1 MLNKIAIILDVN
13 YYSWNGG
20 INYFNS
26 LAENLEEAKN
36 KLIIITGKKTSIDQK
51 KFNSKIQFIRTRYC
65 DPKTLPWFFR
75 KIIFSLINRDILLLH
90 FLSKNNIN
98 TVSHSVIL
106 GNQKKIK
113 VITWVPDMQQFV
125 LKSNFNKIE
134 SKKKI
139 KQYSKY
145 IKYSNKILFSS
156 HTEKNKFRKFFRINK
171 NINTSVIH
179 NLPSLIK
186 KNKIVSLKDLKVKFN
201 FKKKFFYIPNQFWEH
216 KNHMFMLKVIKNL
229 KNINCIF
236 IFSGELNDY
245 RNENYIQKILLFIKK
260 NKLNNKIKILGNI
273 KYNEVICLMIWSIGV
288 INPSLYEGWS
298 TSVEEAKIYKKR
310 LIISNIDVHK
320 EQINNQTN
328 FFDINNPKNLS
339 DKIRLITK
347 LPIKKFNYFNI
358 SESYLIKQKKFKNEL
373 SKLYSKEE

>member
-1 MLNKIAIILDVN
+1 
-13 YYSWNGG
+13 
-20 INYFNS
+20 
-26 LAENLEEAKN
+26 
-36 KLIIITGKKTSIDQK
+36 
-51 KFNSKIQFIRTRYC
+51 
-65 DPKTLPWFFR
+65 
-75 KIIFSLINRDILLLH
+75 
-90 FLSKNNIN
+90 
-98 TVSHSVIL
+98 
-106 GNQKKIK
+106 
-113 VITWVPDMQQFV
+113 
-125 LKSNFNKIE
+125 
-134 SKKKI
+134 
-139 KQYSKY
+139 
-145 IKYSNKILFSS
+145 
-156 HTEKNKFRKFFRINK
+156 
-171 NINTSVIH
+171 
-179 NLPSLIK
+179 
-186 KNKIVSLKDLKVKFN
+186 
-201 FKKKFFYIPNQFWEH
+201 
-216 KNHMFMLKVIKNL
+216 MLKVIKNL

-273 KYNEVICLMIWSIGV
+273 KYNEVISLMIWSIGV

-358 SESYLIKQKKFKNEL
+358 SKSYLIKQKKFKNEL